1 MLKTVIKILPLILLL
16 GCSFKVPVT
25 WNDRVVNRKVEKLS
39 LVYSEYGNRENPTL
53 LFLHGFGENRYTWR
67 FIAPYLELNYHLIM
81 VDLKGFGES
90 PKTRDDFYSVYDQA
104 FVVNEFI
111 QEHHLKDITL
121 VGRSFGGGVAL
132 VLSLLQHDKLINKSI
147 SKMILI
153 NSMSYKQ
160 NLPSMLRDLKTPVL
174 GYLGIYLLSNHYMAE
189 EAYKYAF
196 YRNELIPKESIDLA
210 STYLSFPMAKYAYLR
225 TVNQLVPD
233 DIEIV
238 QKRFKEITIPTL
250 LLWGKHDVAIN
261 VSKAYKLHRAI
272 KGSSLKLFANAGHMP
287 QEEIPKEVSD
297 EITHF
302 LKENQ

>member
-132 VLSLLQHDKLINKSI
+132 VLALLQYDNLITKNIDS
-147 SKMILI
+147 MILI
-153 NSMSYKQ
+153 NSMAYRQ
-160 NLPSMLRDLKTPVL
+160 NLPSMLRDLNTPVL
-174 GYLGIYLLSNHYMAE
+174 GYWGIYLLNNRYMAK
-189 EAYKYAF
+189 EAYRYAF
-196 YRNELIPKESIDLA
+196 YKNGLISKKSISLA
-210 STYLSFPMAKYAYLR
+210 SNYLSLPMAKYAYLK
-225 TVNQLVPD
+225 TVNQLIPD
-233 DIEIV
+233 DIETI
-238 QKRFKEITIPTL
+238 QKRYSQIDIPTL
-250 LLWGKHDVAIN
+250 ILWGEHDVAIR
-261 VSKAYKLHRAI
+261 VDKAYRLNRDI
-272 KGSSLKLFANAGHMP
+272 EGSSLKLFGNAGHMP

-297 EITHF
+297 EIIKF
-302 LKENQ
+302 MEVN